1 MNNSP
6 EVDKYIQCF
15 PEDVAVKLKLIRKMI
30 KEEAP
35 DSGERISYGV
45 PTATINDKYFI
56 YFAGYKNHISIYP
69 VTPAMEEHVKEAL
82 EYRTGKGTFQFPL
95 DKDLPL
101 ELIRKIIKARYKE
114 MKG

>member
-1 MNNSP
+1 MQTYTT
-6 EVDKYIQCF
+6 VDEYILNF
-15 PEDVAVKLKLIRKMI
+15 PDDVSAKLKLIRKMI

-35 DSGERISYGV
+35 ESGERISYGV
-45 PTATINDKYFI
+45 PTATLNDKYFI

-69 VTPAMEEHVKEAL
+69 VTPAMEADVKEAL